1 MIMKTQEKQTGF
13 EKSLERLETIV
24 QEMESGALSL
34 DKMMK
39 HFEEGMTL
47 VKFCSEKLNEVEH
60 KIEILVKKNGAT
72 TTEPFEP
79 PDSDSGPDKDP
90 NQG

>member
-1 MIMKTQEKQTGF
+1 MKTKEKRPNF
-13 EKSLERLETIV
+13 EKALERLETIV
-24 QEMESGALSL
+24 QAMESDTLSL

-47 VKFCSEKLNEVEH
+47 VKLCTETLNEVEH

-72 TTEPFEP
+72 TSAPFQVPADNAPEQ
-79 PDSDSGPDKDP
+79 DKEPDKS
-90 NQG
+90 